1 MTRRKD
7 GLYQEAITINGKRKY
22 FYGKTKT
29 EVLHKIRE
37 YKECDKIGKTFEE
50 VADEWWAIHE
60 STLGPIT
67 AKGYVPAINRAK
79 NTFRCPVCDIY
90 PTDINRY
97 ILSLAN
103 LQYARKT
110 VSNHLMV
117 VNQIMKFAVQ
127 NGYIQTNPA
136 REIEIPKWLTKTQRR
151 MPSSE
156 EIQIVK
162 QTTAEPMGLFA
173 YWIMYTGCRR
183 SELLALT
190 WDDVDLNNRTITI
203 NKSRYQL
210 NNKVYVKEP
219 KTESGNRV
227 LPILDKLLEVIPDKR
242 IGLVFPYNGEMWTER
257 RFELEWNKYRKKYGI
272 KCTPHAFRH
281 CYATML
287 FEANINVK
295 DAQELLGH
303 AQASTTQD
311 IYTHIRETQKSKVR
325 ESLYK
330 IDIM

>member
-7 GLYQEAITINGKRKY
+7 GLFQESITINGKRKY

-29 EVLHKIRE
+29 EVLHKIRD
-37 YKECDKIGKTFEE
+37 YKDREKTGKTFEE
-50 VADEWWAIHE
+50 VADEWWAVHE
-60 STLGPIT
+60 PMLGPIT
-67 AKGYVPAINRAK
+67 AKGYIPAINRAK
-79 NTFRCPVCDIY
+79 NALQGSIRDIC
-90 PTDINRY
+90 PTDVNRY
-97 ILSLAN
+97 VLSLAN
-103 LQYARKT
+103 ERYARKT

-127 NGYIQTNPA
+127 NGYIETNPA
-136 REIEIPKWLTKTQRR
+136 REIEVPKGLTKTPRE
-151 MPSSE
+151 MPTSE

-162 QTTAEPMGLFA
+162 QTTNEPMGLFA

-190 WDDVDLNNRTITI
+190 WNDVDLKTRTITI

-219 KTESGNRV
+219 KTESGKRI
-227 LPILDKLLEVIPDKR
+227 LPILDKLLEVIPDSR
-242 IGLVFPYNGEMWTER
+242 NGLVFPYNKEMWTER

-287 FEANINVK
+287 FEANVNIK

-325 ESLYK
+325 EALYQ